1 MSLHSARSQRL
12 LVTGV
17 LGLFWAV
24 LLIAVGVPAIP
35 VAAAALVGCGVA
47 GLVHLVRARADLAA
61 KVIRFARRLRLR
73 WSAAARPAAARGVQ
87 SAREARLRLSALA
100 RSAAARA
107 RGLPWESARSRAHA
121 HWHRAVKIVSREPDR
136 LEQARQLNQLS
147 ASLRQQGRTAEALD
161 RSEAALALSRE
172 LGNRRDEALSL
183 NSVALA
189 LARRGEAA
197 SAIARF
203 EEALEL
209 FATLGD
215 AHGEGQVLANLG
227 GLKRREGDEEQ
238 ARSCWQNALVRLDPE
253 SPEHRRLAAEL
264 RLAS

>member
-1 MSLHSARSQRL
+1 MSLYSACSQRL
-12 LVTGV
+12 LVTGA

-24 LLIAVGVPAIP
+24 LLIAVGVPPIA
-35 VAAAALVGCGVA
+35 VVCAALLGCSVA
-47 GLVHLVRARADLAA
+47 GLVRVVREWADLST
-61 KVIRFARRLRLR
+61 KVFRLARRLRPR
-73 WSAAARPAAARGVQ
+73 WPAAARPAAARALR
-87 SAREARLRLSALA
+87 SAREVRPRLFSLA
-100 RSAAARA
+100 RSTAARV
-107 RGLPWESARSRAHA
+107 RGLPWASARSRAYA
-121 HWHRAVKIVSREPDR
+121 HWHRALKSVAREPNP
-136 LEQARQLNQLS
+136 LEQARRLNQLS

-172 LGNRRDEALSL
+172 LGNQRGEALSL
-183 NSVALA
+183 NSMALA
-189 LARRGEAA
+189 LARRGDAA

-209 FATLGD
+209 LAALGD
-215 AHGEGQVLANLG
+215 AHSEGQVLANIG

-238 ARSCWQNALVRLDPE
+238 ARSCWRNALVRLDPE